1 MDNSLSPKFLMEEAL
16 KNTLSGQMPKVGE
29 VIDGIVIGKKGSYLY
44 IDLGA
49 FGTGVIY
56 GKEYYDAQD
65 LIKNIKLG
73 DKVSAK
79 VVELQNDDGYA
90 ELSLKEAGQEMAWD
104 ELRKLKES
112 GEIVSI
118 KITEANRGGIM
129 GQLKGVSAF
138 MPVSQ
143 LSVKNYPRVEGGDK
157 TRILQEL
164 NKFVG
169 KSMNVKVIDL
179 DQKELKLIVSER
191 GVQDETLKEI
201 MSGYKIGDTIEGEV
215 SGVVDFGAFVKIGV
229 PTEKAE
235 AKPQIEGL
243 VHISELDWQ
252 LIEDPRQVIKVGD
265 KIQAKIIGIDGDK
278 ISLSIKALKKDPWG
292 SIEDDYKI
300 GGVINGKVVKIN
312 PFGAFVKLDANIQGL
327 CHISEFKSE
336 DEMREKLE
344 VGKQYTFNI
353 QLINKTEHRMALGF
367 GKPKENKKEGKEDT
381 KDLEPSF
388 IETSA
393 DKKAVADKPADKQE
407 EKSKK
412 TTKEKKEKKAK

>member
-16 KNTLSGQMPKVGE
+16 KNILSGQMPKVGE
-29 VIDGIVIGKKGSYLY
+29 VVDGIVIGKKGSYLY
-44 IDLGA
+44 INLGA

-56 GKEYYDAQD
+56 GKEYYEAQD
-65 LIKNIKLG
+65 LIKNIKIG

-79 VVELQNDDGYA
+79 VVELQNDDGYV

-129 GQLKGVSAF
+129 GQLKGVPAF

-201 MSGYKIGDTIEGEV
+201 MSGYKIGDIIEGEV
-215 SGVVDFGAFVKIGV
+215 SGVVDFGAFVKIGAPV
-229 PTEKAE
+229 SPSQGGSAEKAE
-235 AKPQIEGL
+235 STPQVEGL

-278 ISLSIKALKKDPWG
+278 ISLSIKALKKDPWE

-300 GGVINGKVVKIN
+300 GEVIKGKVVKIN
-312 PFGAFVKLDANIQGL
+312 PFGVFVKLDANIQGL

-336 DEMREKLE
+336 DEMEEKLE
-344 VGKQYTFNI
+344 IGKTYTFNI
-353 QLINKTEHRMALGF
+353 QLINKVEHRMALGF
-367 GKPKENKKEGKEDT
+367 GKPKEGKED
-381 KDLEPSF
+381 KEEVKN
-388 IETSA
+388 IESS
-393 DKKAVADKPADKQE
+393 KQE
-407 EKSKK
+407 EQEEGDHK
-412 TTKEKKEKKAK
+412 TKEKRKKVKESGVK